1 MTHSIDASFRL
12 RKQALAAK
20 RRRERWRKILV
31 GVGAFTLLSLGVA
44 AYFTADY
51 WSFSDYDEELEITEG
66 ADQVPEDA
74 PVYVPAIVD
83 LAGDP
88 MWINLS
94 GDSGAAARGRSIA
107 RPAEL
112 AEAGVSPQIE
122 ILSDTMLSSSE
133 RFMTTIP
140 STQEDFAFFQAQRT
154 IAANPAANLQTDFLP
169 TPPSDSD
176 SDPQSETIADPG
188 AGWGETINAGEAEL
202 PDFQR
207 TEIENNTSVATV
219 APEPE
224 RFEATQDIFVKILN
238 TRSLDS
244 VVLEGHFSADQAKL
258 AGEALKTL
266 FNRDNL
272 EAGYVVAMRGYR
284 PRRAATK
291 LSLMQVS
298 VYTKDTFIGTLARN
312 SVGMFVSGVDPWVR
326 DDLFNYSGTSDEGAH
341 KRQYRLLDAIYSTAA
356 RNNVPT
362 GVIGEAIMYLSRGQD
377 LNAFATYSERL
388 VLVYSQTARGKDGVA
403 GRVLYAGVHGPEK
416 KLECFVF
423 QQSDGEFACV
433 AGDDLVHSLTVTNG
447 MVNPVNGVM
456 TSTFG
461 PRKHPILGTVRIHKG
476 VDWAAPVGTPIVAA
490 FDGEVVFQGDGGGY
504 GNLVRISH
512 GNGRETRYAHM
523 QRFALTDG
531 VGKSVKAGDVV
542 GYVGTTGLSTG
553 PHLHFEL
560 YQNSEA
566 IDPLGTVTV
575 VASDGSAVE
584 MLTDRIIHVESGG
597 SARAKN
603 PLSSATGLGQF
614 ISSTWIRMM
623 NTYRPDLART
633 LSRDELL
640 ALRFDPTISREMV
653 RNLAREGEAYLRAR
667 GHQITAGRLYLC
679 HFLGMEGAH
688 LVLSTS
694 GRTML
699 VDVLGSSVI
708 SANPFLTGKNVDYVM
723 NWAERKMR
731 GRSWTAP
738 QPSVSS
744 REIRQTSPEFEA
756 YKNAI
761 AAIVNSTET
770 AL

>member
-1 MTHSIDASFRL
+1 M
-12 RKQALAAK
+12 
-20 RRRERWRKILV
+20 
-31 GVGAFTLLSLGVA
+31 
-44 AYFTADY
+44 
-51 WSFSDYDEELEITEG
+51 
-66 ADQVPEDA
+66 
-74 PVYVPAIVD
+74 
-83 LAGDP
+83 
-88 MWINLS
+88 
-94 GDSGAAARGRSIA
+94 
-107 RPAEL
+107 
-112 AEAGVSPQIE
+112 
-122 ILSDTMLSSSE
+122 
-133 RFMTTIP
+133 
-140 STQEDFAFFQAQRT
+140 
-154 IAANPAANLQTDFLP
+154 
-169 TPPSDSD
+169 
-176 SDPQSETIADPG
+176 
-188 AGWGETINAGEAEL
+188 
-202 PDFQR
+202 
-207 TEIENNTSVATV
+207 
-219 APEPE
+219 
-224 RFEATQDIFVKILN
+224 
-238 TRSLDS
+238 
-244 VVLEGHFSADQAKL
+244 
-258 AGEALKTL
+258 
-266 FNRDNL
+266 
-272 EAGYVVAMRGYR
+272 
-284 PRRAATK
+284 
-291 LSLMQVS
+291 
-298 VYTKDTFIGTLARN
+298 
-312 SVGMFVSGVDPWVR
+312 
-326 DDLFNYSGTSDEGAH
+326 
-341 KRQYRLLDAIYSTAA
+341 
-356 RNNVPT
+356 
-362 GVIGEAIMYLSRGQD
+362 
-377 LNAFATYSERL
+377 
-388 VLVYSQTARGKDGVA
+388 
-403 GRVLYAGVHGPEK
+403 LYAGVHGPEK

-433 AGDDLVHSLTVTNG
+433 TGDDQVHSLTVTNG

-531 VGKSVKAGDVV
+531 VGKSVKAGEVV

-623 NTYRPDLART
+623 NTYRPELART

-708 SANPFLTGKNVDYVM
+708 AANPFLTGKNVDYVM

-738 QPSVSS
+738 QPSVITK
-744 REIRQTSPEFEA
+744 EIRQTSPEFEA

-761 AAIVNSTET
+761 AAIVNSTEA

>member
-1 MTHSIDASFRL
+1 M
-12 RKQALAAK
+12 
-20 RRRERWRKILV
+20 
-31 GVGAFTLLSLGVA
+31 LLSFGA
-44 AYFTADY
+44 AVYLTADY

-94 GDSGAAARGRSIA
+94 GDSGAAPMGRSIA
-107 RPAEL
+107 RPVEL
-112 AEAGVSPQIE
+112 VEAGVSPQIE

-154 IAANPAANLQTDFLP
+154 IAANPAASLQTDILP
-169 TPPSDSD
+169 PPLSDSG
-176 SDPQSETIADPG
+176 SDTPSETMVDPG

-202 PDFQR
+202 PDFQK

-219 APEPE
+219 APESE

-244 VVLEGHFSADQAKL
+244 VVLEGHFAADEAKL
-258 AGEALKTL
+258 AGEALKAL
-266 FNRDNL
+266 FNRDSL
-272 EAGYVVAMRGYR
+272 DAGYVVAMRGYR
-284 PRRAATK
+284 PRRAAAK

-298 VYTKDTFIGTLARN
+298 IYTKDTFIGTLARN
-312 SVGMFVSGVDPWVR
+312 SAGMFVSGVDPWVR
-326 DDLFNYSGTSDEGAH
+326 DDLFNYSGAPDEGTH

-423 QQSDGEFACV
+423 RQSDGEFACV
-433 AGDDLVHSLTVTNG
+433 TGDDLVHSLTVTNG
-447 MVNPVNGVM
+447 MVNPVNGVL

-584 MLTDRIIHVESGG
+584 MLTDRIIRVESGG

-699 VDVLGSSVI
+699 IDVLGSSVI

-738 QPSVSS
+738 QPSVATT
-744 REIRQTSPEFEA
+744 EIKQTSPEFEA

-761 AAIVNSTET
+761 AAIVNSTEIT
-770 AL
+770 L